1 MKKQLKVVGFAA
13 LCAFFVVGSA
23 SAEAGLS
30 DNGLCILIDK
40 FKDIFKTLRTL
51 AFIGAGWLIA
61 TWAWKYITE
70 AKAIDPM
77 QEVKDKGISMIVG
90 FVLLFGIGAVLQII
104 SSATGAQVL
113 GCVTSGW

>member
-13 LCAFFVVGSA
+13 LCAFMVVSSA
-23 SAEAGLS
+23 SAEGGLS
-30 DNGLCILIDK
+30 DAGLCVLIEK
-40 FKDIFKTLRTL
+40 FKDIFKILRTL

-77 QEVKDKGISMIVG
+77 KEVKEKGISMIVG
-90 FVLLFGIGAVLQII
+90 FVLLFGSGTVLQII
-104 SSATGAQVL
+104 SSATGAKVL